1 MMRLRIFTQVC
12 HYLQDKNLLKDVFFA
27 IFALSFYILRGIYYP
42 LFVCMAVA
50 IEHPSNLP
58 EHWWFFCLLWGLYIL
73 YIFWMYLIGKMVHR
87 LVVEKDLGG
96 DVRLEPFSLFCII
109 ILGAANICFFVIV
122 SVTLQQI

>member
-1 MMRLRIFTQVC
+1 MMQLRICMQVC

-96 DVRLEPFSLFCII
+96 DVRFEPFSLFCII
-109 ILGAANICFFVIV
+109 ILGSANIVA
-122 SVTLQQI
+122 L